1 MRASPDIIT
10 YPTHSQDKK
19 KGYIMNKKPSVITTF
34 MLSVCTVLITAGLS
48 ACSKNSD
55 SSKSTVGSESS
66 VSAEVKSETLTE
78 VSAKQY
84 TAEIMPIADK
94 FYSVYNR
101 CSLPVDSSVSV
112 TDANGFTYSPVE
124 SVYDTLDALKTD
136 TEKYFTPKYL
146 ESSFYLNLSDDT
158 AYYKDIDGKLYE
170 NTDAVSDG
178 KNIWDATSC
187 VISDISD
194 TGFTATVPYLDLYE
208 ASRSARIEFVL
219 DDGTYKINN
228 WEMNLEVMNGK

>member
-1 MRASPDIIT
+1 M
-10 YPTHSQDKK
+10 K
-19 KGYIMNKKPSVITTF
+19 KKPSVITAVL
-34 MLSVCTVLITAGLS
+34 LSVFTALITAEMS
-48 ACSKNSD
+48 ACSKSSDNSE
-55 SSKSTVGSESS
+55 STAGSEST
-66 VSAEVKSETLTE
+66 VSSEVQSEALTE
-78 VSAKQY
+78 ASAKQY

-94 FYSVYNR
+94 FYSIYYR

-124 SVYDTLDALKTD
+124 SVYDTLSALKKD
-136 TEKYFTPKYL
+136 TEKYFTNEYL

-178 KNIWDATSC
+178 KNIWDTTSC

-194 TGFTATVPYLDLYE
+194 TGFIATIPYLDLYE
-208 ASRSARIEFVL
+208 AHRNAKFEFVL
-219 DDGTYKINN
+219 DGDTYKINS
-228 WEMNLEVMNGK
+228 WEMNLGVMNGK

>member
-1 MRASPDIIT
+1 M
-10 YPTHSQDKK
+10 K
-19 KGYIMNKKPSVITTF
+19 KKPSVITAVL
-34 MLSVCTVLITAGLS
+34 LSVFTALITAEMS
-48 ACSKNSD
+48 ACSKSSDNSE
-55 SSKSTVGSESS
+55 STAGSEST
-66 VSAEVKSETLTE
+66 VSSEVQSEALTE
-78 VSAKQY
+78 ASAKQY

-124 SVYDTLDALKTD
+124 SVYDTLSALKKD
-136 TEKYFTPKYL
+136 TEKYFTNEYL

-178 KNIWDATSC
+178 KNIWDTTSC

-194 TGFTATVPYLDLYE
+194 TGFIATVPYLDLYE
-208 ASRSARIEFVL
+208 AHRSARLEFVL
-219 DDGTYKINN
+219 DDGTYKIDN
-228 WEMNLEVMNGK
+228 WEMNLEAI

>member
-1 MRASPDIIT
+1 M
-10 YPTHSQDKK
+10 K
-19 KGYIMNKKPSVITTF
+19 KKPSVITAVL
-34 MLSVCTVLITAGLS
+34 LSVFTALITAEMS
-48 ACSKNSD
+48 ACSKSSDNSE
-55 SSKSTVGSESS
+55 STAGSERTVSS
-66 VSAEVKSETLTE
+66 EVQSEALTE
-78 VSAKQY
+78 ASAKQY

-124 SVYDTLDALKTD
+124 SVYDTLSALKKD
-136 TEKYFTPKYL
+136 TEKYFTNEYL

-158 AYYKDIDGKLYE
+158 AYYKEIDGKLYE

-178 KNIWDATSC
+178 KNIWDTTSC

-194 TGFTATVPYLDLYE
+194 TGFIATVPYLDLYE
-208 ASRSARIEFVL
+208 AHRNARLEFVL
-219 DDGTYKINN
+219 DNGTYKIDN
-228 WEMNLEVMNGK
+228 WEMNLEAI

>member
-1 MRASPDIIT
+1 M
-10 YPTHSQDKK
+10 K
-19 KGYIMNKKPSVITTF
+19 KKPSVITAVL
-34 MLSVCTVLITAGLS
+34 LSVFTALITTEMS
-48 ACSKNSD
+48 ACSKSSDNSE
-55 SSKSTVGSESS
+55 STAGSEST
-66 VSAEVKSETLTE
+66 VSSEVQSEALTE
-78 VSAKQY
+78 ASAKQY

-124 SVYDTLDALKTD
+124 SVYDTLSALKKD
-136 TEKYFTPKYL
+136 TEKYFTNEYL

-158 AYYKDIDGKLYE
+158 AYYKEIDGKLYE

-178 KNIWDATSC
+178 KNIWDTTSC

-194 TGFTATVPYLDLYE
+194 TGFIATVPYLDLYE
-208 ASRSARIEFVL
+208 AHRNARLEFVL
-219 DDGTYKINN
+219 DNGTYKIDN
-228 WEMNLEVMNGK
+228 WEMNLEAI

>member
-1 MRASPDIIT
+1 M
-10 YPTHSQDKK
+10 K
-19 KGYIMNKKPSVITTF
+19 KKPSVITAVL
-34 MLSVCTVLITAGLS
+34 LSVFTALITAEMS
-48 ACSKNSD
+48 ACSKSSDNSE
-55 SSKSTVGSESS
+55 STVSSE
-66 VSAEVKSETLTE
+66 VQSEALTE
-78 VSAKQY
+78 ASAKQY

-94 FYSVYNR
+94 FYSIYYR

-124 SVYDTLDALKTD
+124 SVYDTLSALKKD
-136 TEKYFTPKYL
+136 TEKYFTNEYL

-178 KNIWDATSC
+178 KNIWDTTSC

-194 TGFTATVPYLDLYE
+194 TGFTAIVPYLDLYE
-208 ASRSARIEFVL
+208 AHRNARLEFVL
-219 DDGTYKINN
+219 DNGTYKIDN
-228 WEMNLEVMNGK
+228 WEMNLGVMNGK